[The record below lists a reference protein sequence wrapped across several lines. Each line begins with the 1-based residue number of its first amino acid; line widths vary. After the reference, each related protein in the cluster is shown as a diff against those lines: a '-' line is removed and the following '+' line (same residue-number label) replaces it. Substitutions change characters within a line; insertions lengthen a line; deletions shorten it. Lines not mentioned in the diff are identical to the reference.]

1 METNCAPLIDDSFSV
16 VVMNPNLKL
25 IKSTDFF
32 FLRIVM
38 PLSSTHMNIILTTDE
53 IQYNEEQNK
62 YHTVGTVVQF
72 NRNIVRQNLYP

>member
-16 VVMNPNLKL
+16 VVMNPNLKI
-25 IKSTDFF
+25 IKSTGF

-53 IQYNEEQNK
+53 IQYNEEQKK
-62 YHTVGTVVQF
+62 YHTVGTVVQS

>member
-32 FLRIVM
+32 
-38 PLSSTHMNIILTTDE
+38 SSHCDALE
-53 IQYNEEQNK
+53 
-62 YHTVGTVVQF
+62 F
-72 NRNIVRQNLYP
+72 NTYEYYFNDGRDTI